1 MSDLSVWE
9 DEDLPSSRS
18 APSDPFRTL
27 PMDLI
32 MFIGEY
38 ILVLKT
44 TLKPLSLQL
53 RSLSH
58 SHGSQSHAEREKC
71 LPAPRLVWVIS
82 KRGRIKI
89 CQLRVKWV
97 WYWLREERG
106 GDSQRGD
113 THWKPAGGSGTS
125 SQVRDVGYGELEVSA
140 TWCGWSPW
148 RLITS

>member
-18 APSDPFRTL
+18 APSDPLRTL

-38 ILVLKT
+38 MLVLKT

-53 RSLSH
+53 RSLSR

-71 LPAPRLVWVIS
+71 LPLAWFGLS
-82 KRGRIKI
+82 QK
-89 CQLRVKWV
+89 
-97 WYWLREERG
+97 EE
-106 GDSQRGD
+106 
-113 THWKPAGGSGTS
+113 
-125 SQVRDVGYGELEVSA
+125 E
-140 TWCGWSPW
+140 
-148 RLITS
+148 